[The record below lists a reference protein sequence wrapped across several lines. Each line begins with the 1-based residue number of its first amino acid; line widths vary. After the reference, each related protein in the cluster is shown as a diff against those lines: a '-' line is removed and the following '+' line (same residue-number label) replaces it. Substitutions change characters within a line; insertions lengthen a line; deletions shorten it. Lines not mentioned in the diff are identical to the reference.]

1 VQWDLQRFSR
11 GIRRAGALAYI
22 ITPFWLPVARV
33 PHCRDAFL
41 IFSEPS
47 VSPAGFLGEG
57 RGPFSRTRGDVRK
70 TKEDAMSDPR
80 FDPRLSDPVER
91 RPDTSGGMWGW
102 IAGIAVVVL
111 IAIILI
117 AGWNSNPNTASN
129 APSATTGS
137 ATAPMSSPLSPRPA
151 TPPSTTGSA
160 PRSAPTLPS
169 PTPAPAPSR
178 P

>member
-1 VQWDLQRFSR
+1 
-11 GIRRAGALAYI
+11 
-22 ITPFWLPVARV
+22 
-33 PHCRDAFL
+33 
-41 IFSEPS
+41 
-47 VSPAGFLGEG
+47 
-57 RGPFSRTRGDVRK
+57 
-70 TKEDAMSDPR
+70 MSDPR
-80 FDPRLSDPVER
+80 FDQRLSDPVER

-137 ATAPMSSPLSPRPA
+137 ASAPMSSPM

-160 PRSAPTLPS
+160 PRSAPLTPSAPS
-169 PTPAPAPSR
+169 PAPAPAPSR

>member
-1 VQWDLQRFSR
+1 
-11 GIRRAGALAYI
+11 
-22 ITPFWLPVARV
+22 
-33 PHCRDAFL
+33 
-41 IFSEPS
+41 
-47 VSPAGFLGEG
+47 
-57 RGPFSRTRGDVRK
+57 
-70 TKEDAMSDPR
+70 MSDPR

-129 APSATTGS
+129 APSV
-137 ATAPMSSPLSPRPA
+137 TAPISSPMSPPS
-151 TPPSTTGSA
+151 STTGSA
-160 PRSAPTLPS
+160 PSSAPTLPS

-178 P
+178 

>member
-1 VQWDLQRFSR
+1 LPS
-11 GIRRAGALAYI
+11 I
-22 ITPFWLPVARV
+22 IAPFWLPAARV
-33 PHCRDAFL
+33 PQYRNAFL
-41 IFSEPS
+41 IFSEPW
-47 VSPAGFLGEG
+47 VSPAGFPVEG
-57 RGPFSRTRGDVRK
+57 RGPFSRTRGDVRQ

-129 APSATTGS
+129 TPSTTTGS
-137 ATAPMSSPLSPRPA
+137 ATAPTSSPMSPPS
-151 TPPSTTGSA
+151 STTGSA
-160 PRSAPTLPS
+160 PRSAPMTPPAPS
-169 PTPAPAPSR
+169 PAPAPSR